1 MKTFLL
7 TIEFI
12 SAIALIIA
20 ILLHS
25 AKGEG
30 LGGIGGQARMFNSQ
44 KGLEDGLNRVTS
56 TLASIFL
63 ITAGVF
69 GVFY

>member
-7 TIEFI
+7 SIEFVT
-12 SAIALIIA
+12 AVLLIIA

-30 LGGIGGQARMFNSQ
+30 LAGIGGQARVFNSQ
-44 KGLEDGLNRVTS
+44 KGLEDGLTKFTAIMAV
-56 TLASIFL
+56 IFVVS
-63 ITAGVF
+63 AGVF
-69 GVFY
+69 GVVF